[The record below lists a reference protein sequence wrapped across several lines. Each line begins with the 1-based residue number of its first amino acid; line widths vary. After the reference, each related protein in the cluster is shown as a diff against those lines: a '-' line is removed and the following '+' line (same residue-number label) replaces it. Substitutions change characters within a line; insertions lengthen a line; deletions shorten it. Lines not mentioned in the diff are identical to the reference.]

1 MEKSKQLRT
10 MLKVNKVI
18 ASCQTYEQFEVAKKY
33 LELYRIKYPSDLR
46 AYDVL
51 FDNLVL
57 MQKNLQNVN

>member
-1 MEKSKQLRT
+1 

>member
-18 ASCQTYEQFEVAKKY
+18 ASCRTYEQFQVAKRY
-33 LELYRIKYPSDLR
+33 LELYKIKYPSDNR